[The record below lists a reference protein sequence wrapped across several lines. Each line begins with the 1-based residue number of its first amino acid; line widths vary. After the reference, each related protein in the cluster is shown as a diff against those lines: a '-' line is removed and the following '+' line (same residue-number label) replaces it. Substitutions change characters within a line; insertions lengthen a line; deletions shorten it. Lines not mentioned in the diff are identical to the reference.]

1 MAVVSWVGPE
11 VWSDGANGMLIYLSW
26 VLHAAS
32 AGNWFKKL
40 LRVEAQRARGHL
52 GKGHNW
58 WFLPCLIS
66 ESVLTPP
73 TALCT
78 PLYFFLYVASPIVNT
93 LCDLLECKLMAAG
106 ISVPLCHRRFSIKI
120 CQMKEQM
127 VSLGPGG
134 GNGFKTFSLAWALE
148 RAAGFPRAGGM
159 ESYGLIFFFF
169 ICPLGAGVFFL
180 N

>member
-106 ISVPLCHRRFSIKI
+106 ISVPLCHRRLSIKI

-127 VSLGPGG
+127 VASSRSPWDLEGETDSRLFPLLELWKELQAFLGQEE
-134 GNGFKTFSLAWALE
+134 W
-148 RAAGFPRAGGM
+148 RAMG
-159 ESYGLIFFFF
+159 
-169 ICPLGAGVFFL
+169 
-180 N
+180 